1 MSFDRRTSKVTFPFA
16 GPTAFVLGNEVIFFF
31 GTQRFWLEVT
41 RVLCVCACE
50 RERER
55 ERERETERERECVC
69 EYEYGSYRAQAS
81 RISNG
86 PSATNLSTS
95 LRCLLL

>member
-1 MSFDRRTSKVTFPFA
+1 VFSISSAVPLMSFDRRTSKVTFPFA

-55 ERERETERERECVC
+55 EREREKQRERESVCV
-69 EYEYGSYRAQAS
+69 
-81 RISNG
+81 
-86 PSATNLSTS
+86 
-95 LRCLLL
+95 